1 MLFSLFE
8 RAQLKDQTGATDLGI
23 GRRLIHGRL
32 DLEFA
37 SDPEARTYL
46 AHQYANHPFH
56 VCRVQFHDSDLP
68 GLATLYMQSCSGGVY
83 EDDRLDIRIVGRAC
97 AEAHISSQSSTVV
110 HSMPSGWAQQH
121 ARIEAQNR
129 SYLEYLPDP
138 QILFPNSNCS
148 STISVCVASD
158 ATALVSD
165 SFLQHDPDG
174 ANRAFSAY
182 FSEIRIED
190 DAGKTLAIDRLRLN
204 GQMFQTR
211 RPGTTG
217 SYAAQG
223 TFIVACVGGLPG
235 SMLTALQKIRFD
247 YRDVAIGVS
256 ILPKAAGLIV
266 RILAADGHALKRAMH
281 ASWCATRHALKGAPP
296 TTRRK

>member
-1 MLFSLFE
+1 MMLFSLFE

-158 ATALVSD
+158 ATALVSIP
-165 SFLQHDPDG
+165 SFNTILMAPIELSRHI
-174 ANRAFSAY
+174 SAR
-182 FSEIRIED
+182 SELKMMLVRRSRLIDCNSTGKCSKR
-190 DAGKTLAIDRLRLN
+190 DAPAQLDHTPPRGHSSLHAWVVCRVRCLRPYGKSGLTTEMLRLACRY
-204 GQMFQTR
+204 FQKLLVSLF
-211 RPGTTG
+211 G
-217 SYAAQG
+217 S
-223 TFIVACVGGLPG
+223 L
-235 SMLTALQKIRFD
+235 
-247 YRDVAIGVS
+247 
-256 ILPKAAGLIV
+256 
-266 RILAADGHALKRAMH
+266 
-281 ASWCATRHALKGAPP
+281 PP
-296 TTRRK
+296 TATH